1 MAGVIREATKFR
13 NQQIGVVKASRGAV
27 DVQDSVT
34 KLADNITAMA
44 VKEAGITAEREGKTF
59 AKSLSENQL
68 RSINPKTGKPEA
80 FDAMPTSYGRIARD
94 AFQDTVNTQYEQSIA
109 SEIQAMAKRVEAQY
123 PNDPNKYA
131 TTFDSNIKVMKQHAT
146 GIYANLIDRYGSTYL
161 ASTKLSIQSAQ
172 IKKAQ
177 THLKEN
183 ILISSEQSSQTITNM
198 YGANASDQDIIN
210 TYNIQKTIIDKGKT
224 GNVLGPEDASK
235 AFSYLNNSMVKG
247 SITRYVLTGAG
258 VSNAVKRV
266 EEANRK
272 IITSISNK
280 QKLLDYILAPQDTK
294 LMQFDDS
301 IIVAPK
307 RTVMGTD
314 GKTVV
319 LPEMTMREYA
329 EYTNKRMEKL
339 TDRDDVVAYLKNT
352 ITTADV
358 IRNEENNEADLINKR
373 NEIKLVDTANSE
385 IKKSTDTLVTD
396 NPTYVPTLRKIVEGL
411 NKLGNQTTPSADGV
425 KAKVSKDNFGKSVDK
440 AYKATTYSL
449 LRSILQPIQNDKGLT
464 EKTISALKRITAAGD
479 VDQLIYQQDVS
490 DADKKIITETQFD
503 SIKTAYREFRS
514 VSGAKDFHQIFEP
527 TLSDTSSSITTAN
540 NTDSKIEG
548 NELKVLKAEKTNELF
563 KIIDDSKKVMSEA
576 SNIDVINDSDEIN
589 RLLDKKIIKF
599 NKMLKEHESLKDK
612 SPYDRSQIIKA
623 RDAEVAAIIRGSFG
637 HLLSQVDTEYTFED
651 SQGKEIK
658 RKLTKQDVD
667 NLANAFVV
675 GKSDLA
681 ILPKEFKPLING
693 ITKNQVMLTSDAAS
707 TMMTELKDSFERA
720 TKSASKD
727 AAIRRGYE
735 DVNAKN
741 DVKSQQ
747 IDDIINDLIWKDI
760 EPDKTKR
767 DPMWFTKTP
776 FIDKGTNKVH
786 PLWANVVNTAM
797 AHNRLPEP
805 IVSHLNGL
813 GDGTLGIITS
823 GMSDANKEVITN
835 RYENAFNVYKAL
847 TAFEVNNGGQIETIN
862 LLDGNKLRG
871 HKVDKKSMARIEYA
885 LSVARV
891 SGGDGQ
897 ATELIKQLTMFNDE
911 KERSGFR
918 TVFLDNIN
926 NAYQKDKTLPK
937 PTSIQAAVALTTNNQ
952 RLIMELTPWATE
964 QVSIGKISNLDQMD
978 EAIKE
983 KLKDY
988 QIPSRI
994 VFTPVTDGG
1003 SWDGDNGT
1011 MVSPFALSKR
1021 LSSAKIEQALTRWQT
1036 QLPEGFT
1043 FARAVTENYIDKQ
1056 SIKEQ
1061 QPSAALSLA
1070 AGGANKDVFGA
1081 FQSKDVYGDQPT
1093 YLMPMPNSSM
1103 DGKITYRAITVADNG
1118 GVLEMK
1124 YVMDESTDNGY
1135 VEFTIDQD
1143 MINSGDPLSSDQ
1155 EVEEIDAFIE
1165 LNKKKIQALTQD
1177 PNFLDV
1183 NSEEGKAIRD
1193 KINSLKVDILEKEKN
1208 KKILE
1213 TPSETAPSR
1222 DNSAEIGTNTDLVA
1236 NSMALLE
1243 TQEGFNPRQYKDGK
1257 NFSVAFGMYIP
1268 ALTSDE
1274 RALIKNINNVTKEEG
1289 RKVLKV
1295 KVTKIIKGWNNIT
1308 GNKFSNLP
1316 IKART
1321 AMVSMAYQLDLTNIQ
1336 SSKARKSWPKFLAA
1350 VKKASTF
1357 DYNSVEQKKA
1367 LQEAS
1372 KHMLYNYEE
1381 DGVTEKSRT
1390 LWYQQTPNRAE
1401 EMAKALLG

>member
-80 FDAMPTSYGRIARD
+80 FDAMPTTYGRIARD

-109 SEIQAMAKRVEAQY
+109 SEIQAMAKRTEALY
-123 PNDPNKYA
+123 PNDPDKYA
-131 TTFDSNIKVMKQHAT
+131 TTFGTNINVMKQHAT

-183 ILISSEQSSQTITNM
+183 VLISSEQTSQAITNM

-210 TYNIQKTIIDKGKT
+210 TYNLQKQIIDKGKT
-224 GNVLGPEDASK
+224 GNVLGPNDSAK

-258 VSNAVKRV
+258 VEDDTKR
-266 EEANRK
+266 K
-272 IITSISNK
+272 LITSISNK

-294 LMQFDDS
+294 LLQFDDT

-329 EYTNKRMEKL
+329 EYTNERMEKL
-339 TDRDDVVAYLKNT
+339 TDRDDVVSYLKNT

-358 IRNEENNEADLINKR
+358 IRNEENNEA
-373 NEIKLVDTANSE
+373 EIKNKIKENSIIDSANSD
-385 IKKSTDTLVTD
+385 IKKSTDTLVT
-396 NPTYVPTLRKIVEGL
+396 NNETYVPTLKKIVQGL

-425 KAKVSKDNFGKSVDK
+425 KAKVSKDNYAKSVDK

-449 LRSILQPIQNDKGLT
+449 LRSILQPIKDNKELK
-464 EKTISALKRITAAGD
+464 EKTISALKRISATGD
-479 VDQLIYQQDVS
+479 VDQLLYLTDVS
-490 DADKKIITETQFD
+490 EEDRKVITEDQFN

-514 VSGAKDFHQIFEP
+514 VSNAKDFHQIFEP
-527 TLSDTSSSITTAN
+527 TLSNTSSAIITAN

-548 NELKVLKAEKTNELF
+548 NELKVLKAEKTNLLF

-576 SNIDVINDSDEIN
+576 SNIDVINNSEEVN
-589 RLLDKKIIKF
+589 RLLDKRIAKF
-599 NKMLKEHESLKDK
+599 TTMLKEHETLKDK

-675 GKSDLA
+675 GKSDLT

-707 TMMTELKDSFERA
+707 TMMTELKDSFESA

-727 AAIRRGYE
+727 AAIQRGYE
-735 DVNAKN
+735 DINVKN
-741 DVKSQQ
+741 DVKSEQ

-776 FIDKGTNKVH
+776 FIDNETGKVH
-786 PLWANVVNTAM
+786 PLWSNVINTAM

-823 GMSDANKEVITN
+823 GMSDANKAIITN

-862 LLDGNKLRG
+862 LLDGNKLLG
-871 HKVDKKSMARIEYA
+871 HKVDKKSMARVEYA

-926 NAYQKDKTLPK
+926 NAYQEDKTLPK
-937 PTSIQAAVALTTNNQ
+937 PSSIQAAVALTTNNQ

-983 KLKDY
+983 KLKEY

-994 VFTPVTDGG
+994 VFTTVSDGG
-1003 SWDGDNGT
+1003 SWDGKNGT

-1021 LSSAKIEQALTRWQT
+1021 LSSAKIEKFITQWQT

-1043 FARAVTENYIDKQ
+1043 FARAVTEDYIRKQ
-1056 SIKEQ
+1056 TIKDQ
-1061 QPSAALSLA
+1061 QPNFMSV
-1070 AGGANKDVFGA
+1070 GGMGGSNKDVFGA

-1103 DGKITYRAITVADNG
+1103 DGKITYRAITVADNN

-1124 YVMDESTDNGY
+1124 YVMDQSSDNGY
-1135 VEFTIDQD
+1135 IEFTVDQD
-1143 MINSGDPLSSDQ
+1143 MINAGDPLSSDQ
-1155 EVEEIDAFIE
+1155 QLEEINADIK
-1165 LNKKKIQALTQD
+1165 LKNGQIQKLSQD
-1177 PNFLDV
+1177 PEFLNV
-1183 NSEEGKAIRD
+1183 NSDAGKAIRN
-1193 KINSLKVDILEKEKN
+1193 KIVSLKTKVLEQEKN

-1213 TPSETAPSR
+1213 TPSETAPSK
-1222 DNSAEIGTNTDLVA
+1222 DNSAEIGTNTDLIL
-1236 NSMALLE
+1236 NSMSLLE
-1243 TQEGFNPRQYKDGK
+1243 VQEGFNPKQYKDGK

-1268 ALTSDE
+1268 ALTVDE
-1274 RALIKNINNVTKEEG
+1274 RKLIKNINNVTKEEG
-1289 RKVLKV
+1289 RAVLKV

-1357 DYNSVEQKKA
+1357 DYNSPEQKEA
-1367 LQEAS
+1367 LKEAS
-1372 KHMLYNYEE
+1372 GHMLYNYED
-1381 DGVTEKSRT
+1381 DGVTVKNRT

-1401 EMAKALLG
+1401 EMSKALLG